1 MAGTPR
7 LSLPFLSVGQA
18 QKEFTHNESLQTL
31 DVLVSG
37 AIEGPPL
44 ATPPAAPE
52 VGSAYLVA
60 GAATGAWA
68 GRDDCV
74 AAWTSGGWRF
84 ISPVEGMTLYERTS
98 GTSATFRSGAWD
110 IGTLFASSLRI
121 DGLQVVGP
129 QAAAIASPA
138 GGSIVDVEARAALGA
153 LLATLREH
161 GLIAS

>member
-1 MAGTPR
+1 MGWWFGRKSAPADAR
-7 LSLPFLSVGQA
+7 PFVPAWLHSDA
-18 QKEFTHNESLQTL
+18 AE
-31 DVLVSG
+31 
-37 AIEGPPL
+37 EGF
-44 ATPPAAPE
+44 AR
-52 VGSAYLVA
+52 S
-60 GAATGAWA
+60 
-68 GRDDCV
+68 
-74 AAWTSGGWRF
+74 
-84 ISPVEGMTLYERTS
+84 VEGMTLYERTS

-110 IGTLFASSLRI
+110 IGTLFASLLRI